1 MPTDYRFSYDPG
13 TIVYGRHCVERIG
26 DELEQMGAERA
37 LIVCGSTVGSVDEVI
52 GPVVDGTGDRLTDVF
67 DETTPDKRL
76 STVFEGVERMRDE
89 EVDALVSLGGGSS
102 LDIAKAMSVV
112 AASDASLDEIRSTFE
127 RERTV
132 PIPETELTPIAAIPT
147 TLAGSD
153 LSAVAGVTA
162 REGGLTR
169 GALIDDRLMP
179 NALFYDP
186 ALFETTPHE
195 ILCASAMN
203 GFDKAVES
211 LYARNATPITD
222 GTAVRS
228 LRLLG
233 RGLRRLG
240 DGDRS
245 EETLHDSIVGTVLA
259 QYGALG
265 AETLT
270 PSVIHSFGHGI
281 ARGYAIQ
288 QGGAH
293 GIIAP
298 HALRYLFD
306 TVDGRRD
313 LLAEG
318 LDVDEAD
325 TAEETASAVV
335 EAVTGVRDAL
345 GLPSRLRSIDDL
357 YESDL
362 PDVAADV
369 ADDVMMENAPEGL
382 EPTEDELEAVLRNA
396 W

>member
-1 MPTDYRFSYDPG
+1 MPPEYRFSYDPG
-13 TIVYGRHCVERIG
+13 TIVYGRNAADRIEDELARIG
-26 DELEQMGAERA
+26 AQRA
-37 LIVCGSTVGSVDEVI
+37 LIVCGSTVGSTDEVI
-52 GPVVDGTGDRLTDVF
+52 DPVVDGAGDRLAGVF

-76 STVFEGVERMRDE
+76 STVFDGIERMAADDI
-89 EVDALVSLGGGSS
+89 DALVGLGGGSS
-102 LDIAKAMSVV
+102 LDLAKVMSVV
-112 AASDASLDEIRSTFE
+112 AAGDRSAEDVRSTFE
-127 RERTV
+127 RERTI
-132 PIPETELTPIAAIPT
+132 PIPDGELIPIVAVPT

-162 REGGLTR
+162 REGVLTR
-169 GALIDDRLMP
+169 GALIDSRLMP
-179 NALFYDP
+179 EALVYDP

-233 RGLRRLG
+233 RGLPRLG
-240 DGDRS
+240 EGDRS
-245 EETLHDSIVGTVLA
+245 EETLHDSIIGTVLA

-265 AETLT
+265 GENVTA
-270 PSVIHSFGHGI
+270 SVIHSFGHGI

-298 HALRYLFD
+298 HALRYVFNN
-306 TVDGRRD
+306 VDGRRN
-313 LLAEG
+313 LLAKG
-318 LDVDEAD
+318 LDVDGAETPDA
-325 TAEETASAVV
+325 TATAVV
-335 EAVTGVRDAL
+335 DAVTEIRDAL
-345 GLPSRLRSIDDL
+345 GLPSRLRSINDM
-357 YESDL
+357 YEADL
-362 PDVAADV
+362 PEVASDV

-382 EPTEDELEAVLRNA
+382 EPTEDELEAVLRDA